1 MENNLS
7 VEMMVE
13 LAKHH
18 QRRADVLS
26 ARAKRVLVQS
36 ARAAL
41 DLQARGEQQWADYYT
56 LRVRALT
63 PRPIQLKVTA

>member
-18 QRRADVLS
+18 QRRADVLW
-26 ARAKRVLVQS
+26 ARADRLLSQTAK
-36 ARAAL
+36 AAVI
-41 DLQARGEQQWADYYT
+41 LQANGEQSWANYYNM
-56 LRVRALT
+56 RVRALT
-63 PRPIQLKVTA
+63 PRPIKLRVTA